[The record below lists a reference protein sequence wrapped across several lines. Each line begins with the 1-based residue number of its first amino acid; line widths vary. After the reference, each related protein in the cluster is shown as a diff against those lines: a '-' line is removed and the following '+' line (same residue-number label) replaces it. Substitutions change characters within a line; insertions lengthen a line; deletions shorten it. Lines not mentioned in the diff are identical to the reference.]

1 MNNVSQRLL
10 CPLQGRKMT
19 LIFRII
25 VIAIVIASVS
35 ACTTYTGDNLIKLS
49 EQPVTYKQQR
59 IIAKAQQGVADILDR
74 LEISTKRKAAFE
86 TISPLS
92 VIRDNEPLTLTRVD
106 NQLVVAG
113 QNTTI
118 AYAANSIIIS
128 SGPLHISH
136 SGNNVIVCGG
146 DVDISHD
153 GSIGHGSLI
162 ISKGKTEI
170 SHAGNSLIYAI
181 KGVEI
186 SHARN
191 VHAFNTRE
199 RKTSWGHINNSL
211 IEPLFREEAEFSQIE
226 NGE

>member
-1 MNNVSQRLL
+1 MAFILRLV
-10 CPLQGRKMT
+10 
-19 LIFRII
+19 
-25 VIAIVIASVS
+25 VIAVVAVSVS
-35 ACTTYTGDNLIKLS
+35 ACTTYSGDSLLKLTA
-49 EQPVTYKQQR
+49 QPVTYEQQVL
-59 IIAKAQQGVADILDR
+59 IAKAQQGVADILDR
-74 LEISTKRKAAFE
+74 LEISQERKAAFE
-86 TISPLS
+86 MIAPLS

-153 GSIGHGSLI
+153 GSIGHGSLV

-170 SHAGNSLIYAI
+170 SHAGDSLIYAI
-181 KGVEI
+181 EGVEI

-199 RKTSWGHINNSL
+199 RKTSWGHINNIL
-211 IEPLFREEAEFSQIE
+211 ITPLFREEAKLGYIE
-226 NGE
+226 SEE